1 MLNIS
6 TPKYYISE
14 PGAINS
20 LGRVTKEIIEFNRV
34 GRKEIP
40 ADRVKKVFI
49 VASPT
54 AWSKA
59 GDSILTQLQ
68 AEGIEYKRADF
79 SPVILNIL
87 QSHILRLLSFTTN
100 KPLSWPK

>member
-20 LGRVTKEIIEFNRV
+20 LGRVVREIIEFQRN

-54 AWSKA
+54 AWSC
-59 GDSILTQLQ
+59 GSI
-68 AEGIEYKRADF
+68 
-79 SPVILNIL
+79 
-87 QSHILRLLSFTTN
+87 
-100 KPLSWPK
+100 